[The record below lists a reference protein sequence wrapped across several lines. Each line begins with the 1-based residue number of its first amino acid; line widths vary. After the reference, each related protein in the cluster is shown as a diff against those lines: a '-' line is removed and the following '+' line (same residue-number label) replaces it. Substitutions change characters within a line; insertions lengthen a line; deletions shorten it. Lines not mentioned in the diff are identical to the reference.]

1 MVNCGAII
9 LENLNVNSTLLLNR
23 PSKQAWTIK

>member
-9 LENLNVNSTLLLNR
+9 LENLNVNSTLLLNGQM
-23 PSKQAWTIK
+23 KQTVTY